1 MSGHSPTAETETIT
15 TTTASIQWHLS
26 TECRRVLVGS
36 TLKGYARFKEIY
48 GQRLWRLRY
57 TMDDFSPDCVGKIS
71 NVPLWLC
78 LTINFKYEISE
89 HSKWG
94 AHNFKSVL
102 IKQIQFWLTSSG
114 IPIKPDNAA
123 QGRRAPITSKTKKTE
138 WNEINDDLCSIS
150 NNNKSTYIHTYVRMH
165 CLPKFKRLTFW
176 LRFRANGFV
185 AQSNLKVIQNSCWYR
200 LTLVD

>member
-1 MSGHSPTAETETIT
+1 MSSNDVWSFSNSRNRNYNNNNSI
-15 TTTASIQWHLS
+15 IQWHLS

-36 TLKGYARFKEIY
+36 ALKGYARFKEIY

-89 HSKWG
+89 HFKWG

-150 NNNKSTYIHTYVRMH
+150 NNNKSTYIHMCGCTA
-165 CLPKFKRLTFW
+165 F
-176 LRFRANGFV
+176 
-185 AQSNLKVIQNSCWYR
+185 
-200 LTLVD
+200 